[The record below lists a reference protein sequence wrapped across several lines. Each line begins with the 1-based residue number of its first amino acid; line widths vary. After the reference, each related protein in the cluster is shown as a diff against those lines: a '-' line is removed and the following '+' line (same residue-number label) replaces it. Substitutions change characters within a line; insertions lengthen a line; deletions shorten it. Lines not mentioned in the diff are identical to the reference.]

1 LGGGLNGLDS
11 KAGDAA
17 GLPKPA
23 RHNMGNNFGFGDGH
37 AKWAKAAF
45 MSDFWKAHQDANPE
59 IQK

>member
-1 LGGGLNGLDS
+1 LNGLDS